1 MAGLSQ
7 VDFNSIQK
15 TGKLANGQS
24 PSVAQKAEYDAMCV
38 KLTKEI
44 SGKGQNP
51 AAVGDSFSK
60 TTKDG
65 ITTVQSSAAFYA
77 SDAVVATKAKALAEQ
92 YKKNTAT
99 TEKALDNFYEGA
111 RKIVAGARPPEVM
124 ECIVPKAKKYD
135 NKIDAR
141 ENKDACDLNVTMEY
155 LLNSSDPEI
164 KALAKAANPTK
175 KSDLT
180 PDEVKAR
187 YELITRIS
195 SWQPGQ
201 IENAKNAEAAIARA
215 EEQGKSHEDAVKSQI
230 GITLDDHG
238 FPIVPEGQPIIVPA
252 KYATKEDKIIK
263 ESEPKPEFISVK
275 KPNEPV
281 PNLFENGHA
290 EEMRLGT
297 SFGRRGAVVLVPEPD
312 RKNSSSTYSTF
323 QETDPN
329 TVFPLDALNA
339 VDELDGKSE
348 YIYTAHTDNLIKSMG
363 GKSVVSIAEIESVV
377 QKSRPDYKY
386 SGMSDEDKKKWSIDL
401 GALAK
406 AEALQVNTYDAD
418 GNMVHMDESDPRFN
432 IRKKI
437 FISDPDFFVLTE
449 K

>member
-1 MAGLSQ
+1 MAELSQ

-24 PSVAQKAEYDAMCV
+24 PSAAQKAEYEAMCAS
-38 KLTKEI
+38 LTKAI
-44 SGKGQNP
+44 SGQGQKP
-51 AAVGDSFSK
+51 AVIGDSFSK

-65 ITTVQSSAAFYA
+65 KTTVQSSDAFYT
-77 SDAVVATKAKALAEQ
+77 SDAIVAKKAKELAEL

-99 TEKALDNFYEGA
+99 SEKALDNFYDGA
-111 RKIVAGARPPEVM
+111 RRIVADSKSPEVM
-124 ECIVPKAKKYD
+124 ECIVPSAKKYD

-141 ENKDACDLNVTMEY
+141 ENKDASDLNITMEY
-155 LLNSSDPEI
+155 LIESNDPEI
-164 KALAKAANPTK
+164 KALAKAANPMK
-175 KSDLT
+175 KTGLT

-201 IENAKNAEAAIARA
+201 IENAQKAQKAIAKA
-215 EEQGKSHEDAVKSQI
+215 ESQGMSHEDAVKSQM

-252 KYATKEDKIIK
+252 KYATKEDKTVIENEAKPVTITLK
-263 ESEPKPEFISVK
+263 KSTEPTPDF
-275 KPNEPV
+275 
-281 PNLFENGHA
+281 FEDGYA

-297 SFGRRGAVVLVPEPD
+297 SFGRKGAVVLVPAPD
-312 RKNSSSTYSTF
+312 RENSPSIHSTF

-329 TVFPLDALNA
+329 TVFPLDALSA

-348 YIYTAHTDNLIKSMG
+348 YIYTAHTDNLKKAMG
-363 GKSVVSIAEIESVV
+363 GKTLVSIAEIEKIV
-377 QKSRPDYKY
+377 QKTRPDYKY
-386 SGMSDEDKKKWSIDL
+386 SRMSEEEKKKWAIDL
-401 GALAK
+401 DALDK
-406 AEALQVNTYDAD
+406 AEAAQCNAIGPD
-418 GNMVHMDESDPRFN
+418 GMYHMDESDPRFN
-432 IRKKI
+432 LRKKI
-437 FISDPDFFVLTE
+437 FITDFFVPV